1 MTVKTKKYQY
11 NKIPVLDLQ
20 QENQFHKKFLST
32 ALDWLELVVVRLD
45 LLVHFGHGLQAR
57 CDALNVVFLIHN
69 NKYKSKSTPNSSIA
83 MRGLF
88 GNRCLKQTGPLVRNF
103 ILKRTL
109 G

>member
-20 QENQFHKKFLST
+20 QKINFIKILST

-45 LLVHFGHGLQAR
+45 LPVHFGHGLQAR

-83 MRGLF
+83 MCGLF

-103 ILKRTL
+103 ILKKTL